1 LEVKDRFIILRA
13 MKYSEA
19 DLILHA
25 ISTHGEK
32 LSFMARGALK
42 SKKRFSGG
50 ILEPSH
56 FVQFTYKQSAGE
68 NRINTISEA
77 TLINDFKKIRQDYD
91 HLEFALHVLECVSKV
106 SQEGDRH
113 SEGLFNLLGNTLKAI
128 ESCNNVPVLKMHFYL
143 KFLFQQGILTAENW
157 MGIFLKTNMA
167 DSNQLAEDASIQKD
181 VALNLYFIETITN
194 QYLKTA
200 ENH

>member
-1 LEVKDRFIILRA
+1 
-13 MKYSEA
+13 
-19 DLILHA
+19 
-25 ISTHGEK
+25 
-32 LSFMARGALK
+32 
-42 SKKRFSGG
+42 
-50 ILEPSH
+50 
-56 FVQFTYKQSAGE
+56 
-68 NRINTISEA
+68 
-77 TLINDFKKIRQDYD
+77 
-91 HLEFALHVLECVSKV
+91 
-106 SQEGDRH
+106 
-113 SEGLFNLLGNTLKAI
+113 
-128 ESCNNVPVLKMHFYL
+128 VPVLKMHFYL